1 MKKLKNILALTFI
14 VLFGLGCSVS
24 LSACGDGKSST
35 SSVTVTG
42 ITVKTKRTNLDVYEK
57 EYFESFEF
65 NEDECN
71 NIFDV
76 KANKSDG
83 STITIYYGDYT
94 LTLPDG
100 LKNKPC

>member
-1 MKKLKNILALTFI
+1 MALTFI

-24 LSACGDGKSST
+24 LSACGDSKSST

-71 NIFDV
+71 NIFGV